1 MVSRWSVV
9 SVQMAEFKP
18 VRVVEVTVV
27 MVDTWITWWL
37 GSMATYEHQKII
49 IHMLRTKKML
59 QTKKDAPNQK
69 MIQIQ
74 KMMLQITVEDAQDAS
89 VEDALKRCYQI

>member
-1 MVSRWSVV
+1 
-9 SVQMAEFKP
+9 MAEFKP

-27 MVDTWITWWL
+27 VVDTWITWWL

-49 IHMLRTKKML
+49 IHMLRTKKMPR
-59 QTKKDAPNQK
+59 TKKDASNQK

-74 KMMLQITVEDAQDAS
+74 KMMLQITVEDAP
-89 VEDALKRCYQI
+89 VEDAPKRCYQIYQI